1 MRQYRRLLVE
11 AGQASPPGIA
21 SLINKILD
29 QNLGNVPVS
38 SLDVGCGLGTQMQRL
53 KSFSKERYKKTTG
66 LDWSPATV
74 KMHSSTDIYDD
85 VKLAD
90 SSALPFEDKQFD
102 LSISMENLEH
112 LYGNLSVES
121 LKEMARVSNYI
132 VISTPLPHQVINF
145 SFLKDELLAANL
157 DKLPLTLHDYVCLE
171 SAIHKS
177 TLFPSSLT
185 DAGFV
190 RLESNHGVYFGE
202 SRKIDFEKII
212 SLGIEDDE
220 NELDSLSPED
230 LKKRYIDLL
239 VKSASLHDR
248 IVSHDAFSFEKS
260 ALSGLDY
267 RRLLKLFIPPIFLK

>member
-1 MRQYRRLLVE
+1 
-11 AGQASPPGIA
+11 
-21 SLINKILD
+21 
-29 QNLGNVPVS
+29 
-38 SLDVGCGLGTQMQRL
+38 
-53 KSFSKERYKKTTG
+53 
-66 LDWSPATV
+66 
-74 KMHSSTDIYDD
+74 MHSSTDIYDD

-132 VISTPLPHQVINF
+132 VISTPLPQVINF

-157 DKLPLTLHDYVCLE
+157 DKLPLTLHDYVCFE